1 MDGFQGQEK
10 DIIILSCVRSGPN
23 LNTIGFLRDT
33 RRMNVA
39 LTRAKSSLFVIG
51 NGATLERSDANWR
64 TIVGD
69 ARERGFFINVG
80 TNTTSR
86 S

>member
-1 MDGFQGQEK
+1 
-10 DIIILSCVRSGPN
+10 
-23 LNTIGFLRDT
+23 
-33 RRMNVA
+33 MNVA